1 MSTISKL
8 ATLIQR
14 NVGDRSSACIT
25 GFSTAY
31 KWISTSLGRGG
42 ATWTQR
48 LRAVLVSRSRG
59 SSQR

>member
-8 ATLIQR
+8 ASAAQR
-14 NVGDRSSACIT
+14 NLRELSSAFIT